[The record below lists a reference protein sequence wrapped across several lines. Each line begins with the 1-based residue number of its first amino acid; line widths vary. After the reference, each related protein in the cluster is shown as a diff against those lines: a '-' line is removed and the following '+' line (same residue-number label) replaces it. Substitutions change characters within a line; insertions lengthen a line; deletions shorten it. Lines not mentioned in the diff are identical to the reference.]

1 MLLLSSKFKLIRC
14 FFWLLLIHIT
24 ASQANAGPSEYE
36 LKAAFLHN
44 LSNFITWPPKAFL
57 SDDAPFILCVLGTDP
72 FGDNLEAITTNQ
84 RVAGQHAIQISK
96 ITNEIEAKDCHLV
109 FISSSEQNKIAKI
122 VNFLKNFHILT
133 VGDTEDFID
142 QGGMIMFMTV
152 EGKIKL
158 AISPERII
166 ASQLKASA
174 QLLKIA
180 KIINK

>member
-1 MLLLSSKFKLIRC
+1 MLLLSSKFNLKYI
-14 FFWLLLIHIT
+14 WLLLI
-24 ASQANAGPSEYE
+24 AFLPFQVVAGPSEYE

-44 LSNFITWPPKAFL
+44 LSNFITWPPKAFS

-72 FGDNLEAITTNQ
+72 FGDNLDAITANQ
-84 RVAGQHAIQISK
+84 RVAGQHAIQVSK
-96 ITNEIEAKDCHLV
+96 ISNEAEAKDCHLV
-109 FISSSEQNKIAKI
+109 FVSSSEQNKMAKI
-122 VNFLKNFHILT
+122 LNYLKNFHILT
-133 VGDTEDFID
+133 VGDTDDFID

-158 AISPERII
+158 AISPDRIT

-180 KIINK
+180 KIR